1 MSNAWQVSEEDLKDV
16 LSSNIVIG
24 PNSTI
29 DEYPNLQKLAEE
41 LMPRLDMQS
50 VEEAALQ
57 GDDLDQQ
64 RDYAADEITSQ
75 LVRMKALIRMPLV
88 VPRTANVAFVLCHSN
103 PTAKLAELAVNEPSQ
118 PLAETIRQNL
128 EWVDV
133 LAEASTALSM
143 EEAASAANAEIKR
156 QLETKGYVEGPAD
169 SEAPVELNAF
179 QRAVLTRYAMGEFEH
194 LAEPMSQKAFDEELA
209 RSGDGLLRYL
219 VVELA
224 TSEGCTDE
232 AEALRRIETT
242 LDEVHAMRGAIEEL
256 AEQAHLPQADR
267 PQAPRG

>member
-41 LMPRLDMQS
+41 LMPRLDMQA

-64 RDYAADEITSQ
+64 RDYAADEITLQ
-75 LVRMKALIRMPLV
+75 LVRMNALIRMPLASINEEDV
-88 VPRTANVAFVLCHSN
+88 GIVLGQIS
-103 PTAKLAELAVNEPSQ
+103 PTAALDKALISAPSRAPRAVIKDRLDWVAVLQAGADEITAEGCV
-118 PLAETIRQNL
+118 
-128 EWVDV
+128 
-133 LAEASTALSM
+133 
-143 EEAASAANAEIKR
+143 EAAHKEIQR
-156 QLETKGYVEGPAD
+156 QLVSMGLAQ
-169 SEAPVELNAF
+169 APDEPPTDLNAF

-194 LAEPMSQKAFDEELA
+194 LTEPMSQKAFDEELA

-224 TSEGCTDE
+224 TSEGCTDD

-242 LDEVHAMRGAIEEL
+242 LDEVHAIRGAIEEV
-256 AEQAHLPQADR
+256 AEQALLPQADR
-267 PQAPRG
+267 SQAPRG